1 MKKHLFFVLFG
12 LISVPGRAQ
21 DRIVLLRDTTRLGL
35 SIAELEKKYPPA
47 FARKVGEAG
56 VFPRTGS
63 AFLDTVL
70 ARSQQFF
77 TYIERKKKQLPVLG
91 IAVETKEF
99 IRPDGTYDR
108 VFCEFSGKELS
119 DEQEG
124 KLLQCMAEWY
134 GQHPFPIKTSTGFAW
149 GGITSLGS
157 LPQKRT
163 VRKGPGII
171 STLEGAQKTT
181 RPDTVKMLAFNQLD
195 LSSIP
200 EIVYRFPK
208 LEEIDLSKNNLHE
221 LPARLTASIPTLTKL
236 SVLYNAIPNDSVFF
250 TRNKHLRSL
259 NLQGNRLTKIP
270 ASVRQNRRL
279 ESLWMGYN
287 KLTELG
293 NQSFR
298 GLRRLND
305 LNLYSAGLTQLPK
318 AASRMKRLKVLDL
331 YYNKLTQLPP
341 PISRMKRL
349 EQLAVS
355 HNDLSE
361 LPASLANLRHLR
373 VLFAHH
379 NRIGR
384 LPDSF
389 QKLQQLRTL
398 DLSYNWFTIVPSLLS
413 SLPAL
418 EELDLNNNNLQEFP
432 DVLLAM
438 KRLKRVHMGSNP
450 LFGRE
455 AMISPYAPMI
465 KQLEANKTQVT
476 Y

>member
-12 LISVPGRAQ
+12 LMAMSGWAQ
-21 DRIVLLRDTTRLGL
+21 DRIILLRDTTRLGI
-35 SIAELEKKYPPA
+35 SVAELEKKYPPA
-47 FARKVGEAG
+47 FAMKAG
-56 VFPRTGS
+56 QTGIFERHGNL
-63 AFLDTVL
+63 FLDTV
-70 ARSQQFF
+70 RVRQQQFF
-77 TYIERKKKQLPVLG
+77 TYAERKKKQLPVVG
-91 IAVETKEF
+91 ITVETKEF

-119 DEQEG
+119 DDQEG
-124 KLLQCMAEWY
+124 KLLQFMAEWY
-134 GQHPFPIKTSTGFAW
+134 GQHPFPIKTSTGFSW
-149 GGITSLGS
+149 SGMTTLGS

-163 VRKGPGII
+163 TRKRPGII
-171 STLEGAQKTT
+171 STIEAANQTT

-195 LSSIP
+195 LSSVP
-200 EIVYRFPK
+200 EVVYRFPN
-208 LEEIDLSKNNLHE
+208 LEELDLSKNNLHE
-221 LPARLTASIPTLTKL
+221 LPARLTAAIPTLTKL
-236 SVLYNAIPNDSVFF
+236 SVLYNIIPNDSIFF

-259 NLQGNRLTKIP
+259 NLQGNKLTKIP
-270 ASVRQNRRL
+270 ASVRANRRL

-287 KLTELG
+287 QLTALT

-331 YYNKLTQLPP
+331 YYNKFTRLPP
-341 PISRMKRL
+341 PVCRLKRL
-349 EQLAVS
+349 EQLAIS

-361 LPASLANLRHLR
+361 FPASIAKMHRLR

-389 QKLQQLRTL
+389 RQLQQLRTL
-398 DLSYNWFTIVPSLLS
+398 DLSYNWFTVVPDLLS
-413 SLPAL
+413 SLPTL

-438 KRLKRVHMGSNP
+438 KNLKRVHVGSNP

-455 AMISPYAPMI
+455 AMSSPYAPKI